1 MTLEVPRAPLQDVM
15 SVSGLRVVVT
25 GGRAGIGHGIA
36 SGLGDLGANVVTID
50 LDDASQPEGPAGA
63 SGALTAD
70 VTDEAAIEGAFD
82 AALDLLGG
90 LDVVFANA
98 GVAGHVGPLAEW
110 SLDQWRQVQS
120 VNLDGA
126 FLTARA
132 ALRRFGPG
140 RGKKLVFTASVW
152 GLRGSASA
160 QCAGYSASKAG
171 VIGLTRQ
178 LAADTATEGTCVN
191 AIAPSGFL
199 TNIAGGM
206 MHDPRAAEP
215 MLMRQ
220 PRHTFVGSEA
230 AVGTAAYLASAA
242 SDHVTGHVLALEGG
256 YLAV

>member
-1 MTLEVPRAPLQDVM
+1 MTLEPPRVPISELT
-15 SVSGLRVVVT
+15 SVVGLRVVVT
-25 GGRAGIGHGIA
+25 GGRAGIGQGIA
-36 SGLGDLGANVVTID
+36 SGLGELGARVVT
-50 LDDASQPEGPAGA
+50 LDVTDPETTGKPDHTEA
-63 SGALTAD
+63 ALVAD
-70 VTDEAAIEGAFD
+70 VTDETALETAFD
-82 AALDLLGG
+82 DAVASLGG

-98 GVAGHVGPLAEW
+98 GIAGHVGPLADW
-110 SLDQWRQVQS
+110 SLAQWRQVQS

-152 GLRGSASA
+152 GMRGSSSA
-160 QCAGYSASKAG
+160 PCAGYSASKAG
-171 VIGLTRQ
+171 VVGLTRQ
-178 LAADTATEGTCVN
+178 VAADTAVDGTCVN

-206 MHDPRAAEP
+206 MHDRAVAEP
-215 MLMRQ
+215 MLARQ
-220 PRHTFVGSEA
+220 PRHTFVGPDA

>member
-1 MTLEVPRAPLQDVM
+1 MTLEQPRVPLAELT
-15 SVSGLRVVVT
+15 SVADLRVVVT
-25 GGRAGIGHGIA
+25 GGRAGIGQGIA
-36 SGLGDLGANVVTID
+36 AGLGALGARVVT
-50 LDDASQPEGPAGA
+50 LDVTDPGATGGPEHTEA
-63 SGALTAD
+63 ALVAD
-70 VTDEAAIEGAFD
+70 VTDEDAVESAFDDAIER
-82 AALDLLGG
+82 LGG

-98 GVAGHVGPLAEW
+98 GIAGHVGPLADW

-160 QCAGYSASKAG
+160 PCAAYSASKAG

-178 LAADTATEGTCVN
+178 LAADTAIEGTCVN

-206 MHDPRAAEP
+206 MHDMAAAEP
-215 MLMRQ
+215 MLARQ
-220 PRHTFVGSEA
+220 PRHTFVGPEA

-256 YLAV
+256 YLSV